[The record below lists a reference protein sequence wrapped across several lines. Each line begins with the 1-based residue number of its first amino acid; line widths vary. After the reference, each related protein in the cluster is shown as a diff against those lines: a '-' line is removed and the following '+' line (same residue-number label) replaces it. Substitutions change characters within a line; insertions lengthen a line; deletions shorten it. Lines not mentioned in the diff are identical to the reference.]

1 MVNVYSGQYHKQ
13 GRGRSKCCIK
23 QIWAAVGVTAMN
35 QAQTAKL
42 TAEGLLD
49 NMLSKR
55 VTRLLADMLVNTTTK
70 IFFFAIL

>member
-1 MVNVYSGQYHKQ
+1 
-13 GRGRSKCCIK
+13 
-23 QIWAAVGVTAMN
+23 MN

-55 VTRLLADMLVNTTTK
+55 VTRLLADMLVKTTTK